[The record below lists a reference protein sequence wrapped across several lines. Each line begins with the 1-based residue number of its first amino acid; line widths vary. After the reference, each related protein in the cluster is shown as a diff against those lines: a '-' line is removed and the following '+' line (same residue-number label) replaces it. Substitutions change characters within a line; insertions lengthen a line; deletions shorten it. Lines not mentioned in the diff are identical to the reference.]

1 MRRLRELEQ
10 AYPQFADASSPTRKV
25 GGKAKREAG
34 VLVRHNVPMLSL
46 QDVFSREEVDA
57 FVEEMREK
65 LDHPEGKREG
75 GIGLSNVA
83 NRIYHFF
90 GREAQIPVESEPDQG
105 TKVILTLPYPK
116 NREIM
121 LKEENEES
129 EDEWNEIY

>member
-1 MRRLRELEQ
+1 MRMYDLIM
-10 AYPQFADASSPTRKV
+10 K
-25 GGKAKREAG
+25 KRNGEA
-34 VLVRHNVPMLSL
+34 LNHQEIQYL
-46 QDVFSREEVDA
+46 
-57 FVEEMREK
+57 VEEYVAGNIPDYQMSAFLMAVYFQGMTEEEKKEIQEK

-90 GREAQIPVESEPDQG
+90 GREAQIRVESEPDQG
-105 TKVILTLPYPK
+105 TKFILTLPYPK

>member
-1 MRRLRELEQ
+1 MITISDNGQ
-10 AYPQFADASSPTRKV
+10 GMT
-25 GGKAKREAG
+25 
-34 VLVRHNVPMLSL
+34 
-46 QDVFSREEVDA
+46 EE
-57 FVEEMREK
+57 EKKEIQEK

-90 GREAQIPVESEPDQG
+90 GREAQIRVESEPDQG
-105 TKVILTLPYPK
+105 TKFILTLPYPK

-129 EDEWNEIY
+129 EDE